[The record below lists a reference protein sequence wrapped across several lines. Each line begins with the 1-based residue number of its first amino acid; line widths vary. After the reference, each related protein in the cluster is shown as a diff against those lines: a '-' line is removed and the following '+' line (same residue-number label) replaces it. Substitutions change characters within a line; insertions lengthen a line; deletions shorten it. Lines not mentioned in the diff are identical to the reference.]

1 MNNPLE
7 KSFIDTTFNAKPK
20 IGFAGVGWIGL
31 NRMKSIVE
39 NNLVE
44 VKYIAD
50 PVETFT
56 TKAKEISPGA
66 EITYLFDNLLDK
78 DIDGIVISTPSAF
91 HARQSILAL
100 ESGYSVFCQKPLGRT
115 KEETALIIKSA
126 KDSDRLLSVDLSY
139 RHLSGVSKIKSL
151 IDEGA
156 IGDVFA
162 VNLVFHNAYGPDKE
176 WFYNYS
182 LSGGGCVIDL
192 GIHLVDLVLWMFNFP
207 DVSKVSSRLY
217 ANGNIINKGE
227 KKVEDYAS
235 ARFDLSNGI
244 TVNLACSWCLSV
256 GYNAIIEASFYG
268 TKGGL
273 SIKNINGSYYDFIAE
288 LYKLTAR
295 EIIAEPPDDWAPRA
309 AMDWARQLAKS
320 KFYNPNIECIIKT
333 AEVLDLIYH
342 R

>member
-1 MNNPLE
+1 MNNALKKPV
-7 KSFIDTTFNAKPK
+7 INTTLNVKPK

-31 NRMKSIVE
+31 NRMKSMVE

-66 EITYLFDNLLDK
+66 EITNILDNLLDK
-78 DIDGIVISTPSAF
+78 DIDGIVISTPSAL

-115 KEETALIIKSA
+115 REETESVIKSA
-126 KDSDRLLSVDLSY
+126 RDSDRLLAVDLSY
-139 RHLSGVSKIKSL
+139 RHLAAVRKIKSL
-151 IDEGA
+151 IDEGN

-162 VNLVFHNAYGPDKE
+162 ANLVFHNAYGPEKE

-192 GIHLVDLVLWMFNFP
+192 GIHLVDLVLWMFDFP

-217 ANGNIINKGE
+217 AKGSIINKGE

-235 ARFDLSNGI
+235 ARFDLSNGV
-244 TVNLACSWCLSV
+244 TVNLTCSWHLSV
-256 GYNAIIEASFYG
+256 GYNAVIEASFYG

-273 SIKNINGSYYDFIAE
+273 SVKNVNGSYYDFFAE
-288 LYKLTAR
+288 LYKWTAR
-295 EIIAEPPDDWAPRA
+295 EIIAEPPDDWGPRA
-309 AMDWARQLAKS
+309 AIEWAKQLAKS
-320 KFYNPNIECIIKT
+320 NLYNTDIECVLNT